1 MKKILPCFLL
11 CLTQLTANS
20 QDLPSPKSGSPRLKL
35 YIDCGQG
42 NCDFNY
48 IRQQIPVAGFV
59 RDRKES
65 DIHILIT
72 SHSSAN
78 GGQKYDILFLG
89 QNRWLQK
96 NDTLHF
102 FTAPNSSDD
111 NTRKQLVKFI
121 QAGIVPY
128 LVKSGEIDKLNFFF
142 EKDSVDVTTA
152 ATSDK
157 WNNWVFSIGGRARL
171 SGDKNYKV
179 KDLSVNGTA
188 GRVTEKSKLEF
199 SFFHSTAQNS
209 YPVDNGDKL
218 KTINNYVEAEQ
229 EYVKSISSKWSWAV
243 ETSYRKSSYN
253 NMKSSYSAAAGME
266 YNIFPY
272 SVSSSK
278 FFVLRSMI
286 EVTKRNYIEE
296 TIFDKLKET
305 LFSFNLGTYV
315 YFTQPWGSISSGI
328 TWYNYLHDLS
338 KNKLSM
344 DAVLSLKLFKGV
356 SINFHGNASFINDQL
371 SLARQGASTQ
381 EALLRLKALATN
393 FNYYTGIGINYRFG
407 SQFNNFVNPR
417 FTDGRY

>member
-1 MKKILPCFLL
+1 MKKILPCFLF

-20 QDLPSPKSGSPRLKL
+20 QHIPSPGSDSHRLKL

-48 IRQQIPVAGFV
+48 IRQQIPVADFV

-78 GGQKYDILFLG
+78 GGQKYDILFIG
-89 QNRWLQK
+89 QNRWLQN

-102 FTAPNSSDD
+102 YTAPKSSED
-111 NTRKQLVKFI
+111 NVRKQLVKFI
-121 QAGIVPY
+121 QAGIIPY
-128 LVKSGEIDKLNFFF
+128 LVKSGEIDKVNFLF
-142 EKDSVDVTTA
+142 EKEAPGATTVA
-152 ATSDK
+152 SSDN
-157 WNNWVFSIGGRARL
+157 WNNWVFSIGGRGQF

-179 KDLSVNGTA
+179 KDLAFNGSA

-199 SFFHSTAQNS
+199 SFYHSTAQNS

-218 KTINNYVEAEQ
+218 KTINNYIEAEQ
-229 EYVKSISSKWSWAV
+229 EYVKSLSSKWSWAV

-253 NMKSSYSAAAGME
+253 NMKSSHSAATGME

-286 EVTKRNYIEE
+286 EATKRNYIEE

-305 LFSFNLGTYV
+305 LFSFNLGSYI
-315 YFTQPWGSISSGI
+315 YFTQPWGGISTGI

-344 DAVLSLKLFKGV
+344 DALLSLKLFKGV
-356 SINFHGNASFINDQL
+356 SINFRGNASVINDHL
-371 SLARQGASTQ
+371 SLSKEGATSQ
-381 EALLRLKALATN
+381 QALLRLKALATN

-407 SQFNNFVNPR
+407 SNFNNFVNPR